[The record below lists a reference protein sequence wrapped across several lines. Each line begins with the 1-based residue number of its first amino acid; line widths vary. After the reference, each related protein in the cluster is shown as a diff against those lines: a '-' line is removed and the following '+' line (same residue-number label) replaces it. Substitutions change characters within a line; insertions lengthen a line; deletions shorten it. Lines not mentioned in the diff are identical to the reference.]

1 MKLQFYTTVTNGRLT
16 STWQNAVNSFEGQR
30 VAVTIQKA
38 KKKRSNPQNAYFHG
52 CVVPIVTNAMLDAG
66 IRTSNTETKEM
77 LKRKF
82 LSEDLPFADGQ
93 YLERTK
99 NTSELSTSEFNDF
112 IAQVQQFA
120 AEWLSVEVPD
130 PNEQLVIL

>member
-1 MKLQFYTTVTNGRLT
+1 MT
-16 STWQNAVNSFEGQR
+16 FEDYE
-30 VAVTIQKA
+30 A
-38 KKKRSNPQNAYFHG
+38 
-52 CVVPIVTNAMLDAG
+52 
-66 IRTSNTETKEM
+66 
-77 LKRKF
+77 
-82 LSEDLPFADGQ
+82 SEDVPFADGQ

-99 NTSELSTSEFNDF
+99 STSELSTSEFNDF

>member
-1 MKLQFYTTVTNGRLT
+1 MKLEFYTTVTNGRLT

-66 IRTSNTETKEM
+66 IITSNSETKEM

-82 LSEDLPFADGQ
+82 LSEDVPFADGQ

-99 NTSELSTSEFNDF
+99 RTRQLSTSEFNDF

-120 AEWLSVEVPD
+120 AEWLGVEVPD

>member
-1 MKLQFYTTVTNGRLT
+1 MKLEFYTTVTNGRLT

-52 CVVPIVTNAMLDAG
+52 CVVPIVTNAMLDVG
-66 IRTSNTETKEM
+66 IRTSNSETKEM

-82 LSEDLPFADGQ
+82 LSEEVPFADGQ

-99 NTSELSTSEFNDF
+99 STSELSTSEFNDF

-120 AEWLSVEVPD
+120 AEWLGVEVPD